1 MWGFKI
7 LYQTEIVRSM
17 LKHNKY
23 KLLNWSN
30 SIEGLCQ
37 HIYRTLKVAH
47 DILQGQLAIGMK
59 HNYKIILIQWSS
71 SYSLTHFSAMVYFQ
85 YYSEQKVD
93 YCHIKG
99 NVTWSRWEDKRVL
112 TQLILVIMI
121 SSFINFR
128 KWRNLPN
135 LIKRRGSNN
144 RENKKK

>member
-1 MWGFKI
+1 
-7 LYQTEIVRSM
+7 M

-71 SYSLTHFSAMVYFQ
+71 SYSLTHFNAMVY
-85 YYSEQKVD
+85 
-93 YCHIKG
+93 
-99 NVTWSRWEDKRVL
+99 
-112 TQLILVIMI
+112 M
-121 SSFINFR
+121 SSTIQ
-128 KWRNLPN
+128 
-135 LIKRRGSNN
+135 
-144 RENKKK
+144 NKKSTVATSKEMLPDPGGRIKES